1 MQIEIIKFILAKLKS
16 FLCEIYAQL
25 KFLEVVFGESD
36 MSFKYDDSSY
46 MYAQISI
53 ALEALEL

>member
-36 MSFKYDDSSY
+36 MAFKYDDSSY

-53 ALEALEL
+53 AL